1 MTFDDVGPPGSAE
14 SGNGVLDTIGIEDV
28 GFVTGLN
35 ALGLAGVS
43 HTDPDGGTHLPDA
56 IGPGMACPG
65 TPCGNPTDMQ
75 FVGQAISIP
84 PVVVGGIDATVTI
97 GRFYQNLGPAGFL
110 GGLCP
115 HHSCCQRAAP

>member
-56 IGPGMACPG
+56 IGPGMVCP
-65 TPCGNPTDMQ
+65 
-75 FVGQAISIP
+75 
-84 PVVVGGIDATVTI
+84 
-97 GRFYQNLGPAGFL
+97 
-110 GGLCP
+110 
-115 HHSCCQRAAP
+115 